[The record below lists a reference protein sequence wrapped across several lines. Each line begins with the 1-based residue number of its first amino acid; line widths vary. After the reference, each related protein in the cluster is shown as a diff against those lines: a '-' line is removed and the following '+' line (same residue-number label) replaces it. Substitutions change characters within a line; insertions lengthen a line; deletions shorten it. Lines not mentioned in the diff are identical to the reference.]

1 MVRWHCTRSKNKFWS
16 HTTGASSHPSKCCLG
31 CIATGVD
38 GGVDVDVEVD
48 GWGQDEEGK
57 VQVRGDELGLGAGK
71 CRCDGC

>member
-1 MVRWHCTRSKNKFWS
+1 MVGWHCTRSKNKFWS

-38 GGVDVDVEVD
+38 GDVDVDVD